1 MSRHRHHHRRSWSAA
16 EMKGH
21 RSSRGRKFAA
31 KMRGKLKHHVG
42 WNRWKQAKRSRA
54 FNLKRA
60 NGKNPRG

>member
-1 MSRHRHHHRRSWSAA
+1 
-16 EMKGH
+16 MKGH